1 MKIGFIGMT
10 LKETA
15 TLVTPAGVAG
25 LTFADEAATANAA
38 ARAQGAGAD
47 TIVLLIHQGGRN
59 RRRL

>member
-1 MKIGFIGMT
+1 MT

-38 ARAQGAGAD
+38 VPALKAAGAD
-47 TIVLLIHQGGRN
+47 AIVLLIHQGALDQGR
-59 RRRL
+59 L